1 MLITEFKSYMLG
13 LCVMVFQKYTKAVF
27 RTRRYALSLFFK
39 NRFLSFQAMIFLR
52 NQSLGI
58 EA

>member
-1 MLITEFKSYMLG
+1 MLG
-13 LCVMVFQKYTKAVF
+13 LYVRVFQKYIRAVL

-39 NRFLSFQAMIFLR
+39 DKLLSFQAIVFLR